1 MKAGTFTKFWAV
13 LMTLVVIAVA
23 ILAGVWFSNGT
34 LTYNGGGE
42 DEEETVAVTEDGSEL
57 ESGGAVP
64 MQNMTFKSAKTLATG
79 ADAQNEEYASVTLT
93 ATVTPSWATQALSWS
108 VAFNDPASEW
118 TTGKTVTDYVTVT
131 PGETTLTATVQC
143 LQPFGEQ
150 IIVTVSA
157 DEFDDVS
164 ATCTV
169 DFQQRIL
176 QVLFYNQ
183 DYVDGVDIS
192 TLEYIDWH
200 TDLQTAETGLNLS
213 YVLSDGTIDA
223 PSKTP
228 SGMSID
234 IRGNSEAEYSPS
246 EDGINFTISSTGSF
260 RWTGSPMS
268 ITLSNFLWIGHYSN
282 NNPFTD
288 YETLNTW
295 IYTHCDEEG
304 YCSFL
309 SLYIS
314 EGDVTIPIRFSREYF
329 TATVNIALDETATT
343 I

>member
-57 ESGGAVP
+57 ESGGTVP

-93 ATVTPSWATQALSWS
+93 ATVTPSWATQDLSWS
-108 VAFNDPASEW
+108 VAFNNPASEW
-118 TTGKTVTDYVTVT
+118 ATGKTVTDYVTVT
-131 PGETTLTATVQC
+131 PEETTLTATVQC

-169 DFQQRIL
+169 DFQRRLLRTLI
-176 QVLFYNQ
+176 YTE
-183 DYVDGVDIS
+183 DYPEGTDIS
-192 TLEYIDWH
+192 ALEYIDWH
-200 TDLQTAETGLNLS
+200 TDLEGSETGIDVAYEFSDYTVTGSESDTPVGTS
-213 YVLSDGTIDA
+213 YSISMYSGALR
-223 PSKTP
+223 TP
-228 SGMSID
+228 QD
-234 IRGNSEAEYSPS
+234 
-246 EDGINFTISSTGSF
+246 DGISFTASGNGNQRYF
-260 RWTGSPMS
+260 GSPISVS
-268 ITLSNFLWIGHYSN
+268 IKNFLWIGHYSSN
-282 NNPFTD
+282 TPFTD
-288 YETLNTW
+288 FTTLSTW
-295 IYTHCDEEG
+295 IYTNCDDEGHCIIFELRIANA
-304 YCSFL
+304 S
-309 SLYIS
+309 
-314 EGDVTIPIRFSREYF
+314 VPIRFSREYF